1 MSAALRPRDIVTL
14 ALLSGILA
22 GLLES
27 LSHFLRSWGLA
38 GMLPL
43 GWYTLWMPAVAN
55 GAFFLLLGLL
65 LAAVARA
72 APRLLT
78 PDRLVGLLVFL
89 AAMAAL
95 RVLDSS
101 LSILTVDLIALGIGV
116 RAGSWAGKRTEGI
129 RRRALPAAAT
139 LVALTA
145 ALAAGVEGSERLT
158 ERRVAARRPAARVG
172 APNVLLLVL
181 DTVRRLNLSVFGYE
195 RRTTPALEALAA
207 RGVRFENALS
217 TAPWTLP
224 SHAGMLTGRWAHEL
238 SADWATPLDDA
249 YPTLAEALTSQGY
262 RTAGFVANVSYAGRS
277 VGIGR
282 GFGHFEDVPVSL
294 PQIARS
300 AAYTS
305 WLTSRPA
312 IKRRLPSFYK
322 SYQRK
327 SAAEVNAA
335 LVRWLDREPG
345 RPFFAFLNYFDAH
358 DPYRPAA
365 PFDTAF
371 GSPAYPPTPPS
382 RHGGTFPDDRPRSPR
397 PYDQAIA
404 SIDAE
409 IGRLLRELERR
420 GQLEHTL
427 VIVTSDH
434 GEEFGEHGMY
444 GHGHTLNLQALNVG
458 AVMALPER
466 IPAGVRVT
474 QRVSLRDLPAT
485 VLDLTGTGSS
495 GTFPGASLAR
505 FWLVSGTVA
514 ETLFAE
520 SRLARNRPEW
530 DPTSMG
536 DLQSLIAS
544 DLQFIRHP
552 DSTSQ
557 LYDIATD
564 SLETRNL
571 ATDSAFAGT
580 AGQFGQALDRVMGAP
595 NRRRP

>member
-1 MSAALRPRDIVTL
+1 MSPPVRPREILLL
-14 ALLSGILA
+14 ALLGGVLA

-27 LSHFLRSWGLA
+27 LSHFIRYWGFE

-43 GWYTLWMPAVAN
+43 GWYMVWMPAVAN
-55 GAFFLLLGLL
+55 GAVFLVLGLL
-65 LAAVARA
+65 LAVAARL

-78 PDRLVGLLVFL
+78 PARLVGLLVFL

-95 RVLDSS
+95 RVLDNS
-101 LSILTVDLIALGIGV
+101 LSVLTVDLIALGLGV
-116 RAGSWAGKRTEGI
+116 RIGSWAGKRFEAL
-129 RRRALPAAAT
+129 RRWALPAAAA
-139 LVALTA
+139 LVLLTA
-145 ALAAGVEGSERLT
+145 ALAAGVEVGERLT
-158 ERRVAARRPAARVG
+158 ERRAARQPAARDG

-195 RRTTPALEALAA
+195 RRTTPELEALAA
-207 RGVRFENALS
+207 GGVRFENALS

-224 SHAGMLTGRWAHEL
+224 SHASMFTGRWAHEL
-238 SADWATPLDDA
+238 SASWATPLDDA
-249 YPTLAEALTSQGY
+249 FPTLAEALTARGY
-262 RTAGFVANVSYAGRS
+262 RTAGLVANVSYAGRS
-277 VGIGR
+277 MGLGR
-282 GFGHFEDVPVSL
+282 GFGYFEDVPVSL
-294 PQIARS
+294 LQIARS

-305 WLTSRPA
+305 WITSRPG
-312 IKRRLPSFYK
+312 IKRHLPAYYK

-327 SAAEVNAA
+327 SAVEVNAA
-335 LVRWLDREPG
+335 LLRWLDQDPG

-358 DPYRPAA
+358 DPYRPIA

-371 GSPAYPPTPPS
+371 SAPAYPPTPPS
-382 RHGGTFPDDRPRSPR
+382 RHGGSFADDRPRSPR

-420 GQLEHTL
+420 GQLRNTL

-458 AVMALPER
+458 AIMALPER
-466 IPAGVRVT
+466 IPAGLRVT

-485 VLDLTGTGSS
+485 VLDLTGTGPA

-505 FWLVSGTVA
+505 FWLKPAAVA

-520 SRLARNRPEW
+520 TRLARNRPEW
-530 DPTSMG
+530 DPTSEG
-536 DLQSLIAS
+536 DLQSLFAA
-544 DLQFIRHP
+544 DLHFIRHP
-552 DSTSQ
+552 DATTQ
-557 LYDIATD
+557 LYDIASD

-571 ATDSAFAGT
+571 ATDPAFSGT
-580 AGQFGQALDRVMGAP
+580 AGQLGRVLDRVMGAP
-595 NRRRP
+595 NRRTP

>member
-1 MSAALRPRDIVTL
+1 MSPPVRPREILLL
-14 ALLSGILA
+14 ALLGGVLA

-27 LSHFLRSWGLA
+27 LSHFIRYWGFA

-43 GWYTLWMPAVAN
+43 GWYMLWMPAVAN
-55 GAFFLLLGLL
+55 GAVFLVLGLL
-65 LAAVARA
+65 LAVAARL

-78 PDRLVGLLVFL
+78 PARLVGLLVFL

-95 RVLDSS
+95 RVLDNS
-101 LSILTVDLIALGIGV
+101 LSVLTVDLIALGLGV
-116 RAGSWAGKRTEGI
+116 RIGSSAGKRFDAL
-129 RRRALPAAAT
+129 RRWALPAMAA
-139 LVALTA
+139 LLLLTA
-145 ALAAGVEGSERLT
+145 ALAAGVEAGERLT
-158 ERRVAARRPAARVG
+158 ARRAARQPAARDG

-195 RRTTPALEALAA
+195 RRTTPELEALAA

-224 SHAGMLTGRWAHEL
+224 SHAGMFTGRWAHEL
-238 SADWATPLDDA
+238 SASWATPLDDA
-249 YPTLAEALTSQGY
+249 FPTLAEALTARGY

-277 VGIGR
+277 VGLGR
-282 GFGHFEDVPVSL
+282 GFGYFEDVPVSL
-294 PQIARS
+294 LQIARS

-305 WLTSRPA
+305 WITSRPA
-312 IKRRLPSFYK
+312 IKRRLPSYYK

-327 SAAEVNAA
+327 SAVEVNAA
-335 LVRWLDREPG
+335 LLRWLDREPG

-358 DPYRPAA
+358 DPYRPIA

-371 GSPAYPPTPPS
+371 SAPAYPPTPPS
-382 RHGGTFPDDRPRSPR
+382 RHGGTVADDRPRSPR

-420 GQLEHTL
+420 GQLHNTL

-458 AVMALPER
+458 AILSLPEH
-466 IPAGVRVT
+466 IPAGLRVT

-485 VLDLTGTGSS
+485 VLDLTGTGAA

-505 FWLVSGTVA
+505 FWLKPAAVA
-514 ETLFAE
+514 DTLFAE
-520 SRLARNRPEW
+520 TRLARNRPAW
-530 DPTSMG
+530 DPTSEG
-536 DLQSLIAS
+536 DLQSLFAT
-544 DLQFIRHP
+544 DLHFIRHP
-552 DSTSQ
+552 DATTQ
-557 LYDIATD
+557 LYDIASD

-571 ATDSAFAGT
+571 ATDPAFSGT
-580 AGQFGQALDRVMGAP
+580 AGHLGRVLDRVMGAP
-595 NRRRP
+595 HRRSP